1 MPKWMD
7 KSESERARLKT
18 KYLSPEFPAKLSRMA
33 DARLGRTTRFIYTH
47 LPISLVRECLEKIH
61 RKYPAVAGRM
71 RTIVLTMQ
79 KQSLDKAERK
89 SSPQRAAIEMMLD
102 VWDRAG
108 LPDDI
113 PVSSNNLAAYARYGR
128 ENERREKNAGNAG
141 GKAKKDKAAKDAKI
155 VIEKYKENLTIG
167 WGAIKAI
174 AQNISDETGIKKSR
188 VEKIISSYRK
198 QSAAKP

>member
-1 MPKWMD
+1 
-7 KSESERARLKT
+7 
-18 KYLSPEFPAKLSRMA
+18 
-33 DARLGRTTRFIYTH
+33 
-47 LPISLVRECLEKIH
+47 
-61 RKYPAVAGRM
+61 
-71 RTIVLTMQ
+71 
-79 KQSLDKAERK
+79 
-89 SSPQRAAIEMMLD
+89 MMLD